1 MLVKRRDIPLW
12 WMFYNLHD
20 TICMDDGVMNNLRSP
35 SVAVFKAR
43 KINSEPIIR
52 IYAESKNEQSADA
65 LAQRIMAEIKQ
76 IAGI

>member
-43 KINSEPIIR
+43 KINSIALL
-52 IYAESKNEQSADA
+52 YLTNKDA
-65 LAQRIMAEIKQ
+65 ITDDYGVDGVMSYE
-76 IAGI
+76 